1 MGFPK
6 GASIPFGQGRGS
18 IPAREV
24 ASFNNEEE
32 TAMNKIAVVTGGA
45 GGIGQAVA
53 ERLATDQCSV
63 ILLDINDDAGNQ
75 VVADFRKRG
84 VEVIFLCA
92 DLSQEAQVEATFAK
106 IKSSQGRV
114 DILVNVAGGSMHRHK
129 FEDFPV
135 KNWQAVIDANLTSTF
150 LCCRAVVGMMKAQ
163 KSGAIVNISS
173 DIAFSG
179 SESRSAYAAAKAGV
193 LGLTKTLAL
202 ELATFGV
209 RVNAVAPGR
218 IDTPRVR
225 ASYTESDWQEANKR
239 IPLGH
244 AGQPEDVAEAVAYLA
259 SDAAK
264 HVTGQTMHVNGGRI
278 MT

>member
-1 MGFPK
+1 
-6 GASIPFGQGRGS
+6 
-18 IPAREV
+18 
-24 ASFNNEEE
+24 
-32 TAMNKIAVVTGGA
+32 MNKVAVVTGGA
-45 GGIGQAVA
+45 GGIGRAVA
-53 ERLATDQCSV
+53 ERLAKDQCSV
-63 ILLDINDDAGNQ
+63 ILLDMNDDAGRQ

-84 VEVIFLCA
+84 FEVNFLCA
-92 DLSQEAQVEATFAK
+92 DLSQGSQVEAAFAR

-129 FEDFPV
+129 LEDFPL
-135 KNWQAVIDANLTSTF
+135 KDWQAVIDANLTSTF

-202 ELATFGV
+202 ELATVGV

-225 ASYTESDWQEANKR
+225 ASYSESDWKEANKR

-244 AGQPEDVAEAVAYLA
+244 PGAVEDIAEAVAYLG

-264 HVTGQTMHVNGGRI
+264 HTTGQTLHVNGGRI